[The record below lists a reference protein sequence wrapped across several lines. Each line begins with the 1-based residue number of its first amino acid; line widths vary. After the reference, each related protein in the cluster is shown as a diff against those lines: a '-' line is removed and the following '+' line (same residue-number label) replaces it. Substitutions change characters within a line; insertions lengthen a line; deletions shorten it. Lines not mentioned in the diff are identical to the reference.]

1 MPTDFAP
8 RETASGGKRRS
19 VKNKRKLAA
28 FSGRSFGSGV
38 ACGTLVTLALVYGPA
53 LTRAAFDDGDP
64 APATQTPAQPDLT
77 YEFIRRLP
85 NDEVVT
91 NVTPYQPPELEP
103 SEQAASGHAEVAQTG
118 AVPVVEEGG
127 DGTESALAG
136 ETAFSAGDGADP
148 LPERSASVH
157 AEVAQT
163 GAVPAAKAG
172 GDGTELAQAGE
183 TVFSAGDG
191 ADPLP
196 ERSASVH
203 AEVAQTGTV
212 PTAKAGGNS
221 VRVAQADAPPVAPNT
236 AKEHFVLQAAT
247 FRSRDAAD
255 ALRAE
260 LILEGLGKV
269 AVNTVARSGD
279 GAAYRVLV
287 GPLPKQELE
296 RAQAA
301 LRAKDMAPLLV
312 ENAISGQ

>member
-38 ACGTLVTLALVYGPA
+38 ACGALVTLALVYGPA

-64 APATQTPAQPDLT
+64 APATQTPAQPSLT

-91 NVTPYQPPELEP
+91 NVTPYQPPELAP
-103 SEQAASGHAEVAQTG
+103 SEQAASIDAEVAQTG
-118 AVPVVEEGG
+118 AVPVVESG
-127 DGTESALAG
+127 DGTELAQAG
-136 ETAFSAGDGADP
+136 ETAFSAGDSADA

-157 AEVAQT
+157 AEGAQT

-172 GDGTELAQAGE
+172 GDGTELAQAGD
-183 TVFSAGDG
+183 TAVPAGEG
-191 ADPLP
+191 
-196 ERSASVH
+196 V
-203 AEVAQTGTV
+203 
-212 PTAKAGGNS
+212 K
-221 VRVAQADAPPVAPNT
+221 VAQADAPPVTPNT

-269 AVNTVARSGD
+269 AVNTVARSDD

-312 ENAISGQ
+312 ENAPSGQ

>member
-28 FSGRSFGSGV
+28 FSGRSFGSGA
-38 ACGTLVTLALVYGPA
+38 ACGALVTLVLVYGPA

-91 NVTPYQPPELEP
+91 NVTPYQPPELAP
-103 SEQAASGHAEVAQTG
+103 SEQAASVDAEAAQTD
-118 AVPVVEEGG
+118 AVPVPVVEEGG
-127 DGTESALAG
+127 DGTELAQAG
-136 ETAFSAGDGADP
+136 ETAFSAGDA
-148 LPERSASVH
+148 LPERSASVS
-157 AEVAQT
+157 AEAAQT
-163 GAVPAAKAG
+163 GAVPTAKAG
-172 GDGTELAQAGE
+172 GDGTELAQAGG
-183 TVFSAGDG
+183 TAFSAGEG
-191 ADPLP
+191 ADALP
-196 ERSASVH
+196 KRSASID
-203 AEVAQTGTV
+203 AEAASTGAV
-212 PTAKAGGNS
+212 PAAKAASDG
-221 VRVAQADAPPVAPNT
+221 VKVAQADAPPVAPNT

-269 AVNTVARSGD
+269 AVNTVARSDD

-312 ENAISGQ
+312 ENATSGQ